1 MIKTLLFDFGDV
13 FINLDKEAPIIE
25 MKKLGI
31 HSFSNEMMEINKQ
44 YETGKLA
51 TTQFLEWYH
60 KAVPNRSKKQLAD
73 AWNSIILT
81 FPEYRLKFLEDLANS
96 KKYQLIL
103 LSNTNDLHIEK
114 VIENMTLKRYYRF
127 KNCFDA
133 FYFSQ
138 EIHLR
143 KPNPDI
149 YEFVLNSHNINPNE
163 CLFIDDTK
171 ENTETAKA
179 LGIHTWNII
188 PKKEDVIDLF
198 LTKKALFQNSYYITQ
213 NF

>member
-13 FINLDKEAPIIE
+13 FIDLDKEVPYIE

-31 HSFSNEMMEINKQ
+31 HSFTNEMIETNKQ
-44 YETGKLA
+44 YETGKIG
-51 TTQFLEWYH
+51 TSEFLNYYH
-60 KAVPNRSKKQLAD
+60 KAFPNNSKKQLSE

-96 KKYQLIL
+96 KQYQIIL

-114 VIENMTLKRYYRF
+114 VIENMTLKRYNRF

-149 YEFVLNSHNINPNE
+149 YEFVLKSHNIKPNE

-171 ENTETAKA
+171 ENTETAKT

-188 PKKEDVIDLF
+188 PKKEDVVDLF
-198 LTKKALFQNSYYITQ
+198 QIKKALF
-213 NF
+213 

>member
-81 FPEYRLKFLEDLANS
+81 FPEYRLKFLVDLANS
-96 KKYQLIL
+96 
-103 LSNTNDLHIEK
+103 
-114 VIENMTLKRYYRF
+114 
-127 KNCFDA
+127 
-133 FYFSQ
+133 
-138 EIHLR
+138 
-143 KPNPDI
+143 
-149 YEFVLNSHNINPNE
+149 
-163 CLFIDDTK
+163 
-171 ENTETAKA
+171 
-179 LGIHTWNII
+179 
-188 PKKEDVIDLF
+188 
-198 LTKKALFQNSYYITQ
+198 
-213 NF
+213 